1 MISQA
6 PDAMTMEFPM
16 KFLPAAEVHRLL
28 PFPGLIE
35 AMRESHC
42 RGMPAVA
49 TSLLQDPDP
58 KSANRFNVLNAWAAR
73 RHIGTKLVSIFP
85 GNDASGSGLP
95 SIQGVYVLFE
105 ATHGAPVLVADGTA
119 LTLRKTASDSAL
131 GASYLAR
138 LDTETMLMVGAGA
151 LAPYVIEAHRAARPS
166 IRKIILWN
174 RRLERAA
181 ALARRLETQGIV
193 AEVATDL
200 EAAVRSA
207 DVIAC
212 ATMSAEPLVK
222 GAWLRP
228 GTHLDLIGGW
238 RADMR
243 EADDEA
249 VRRAEVYVN
258 ARELAAGCG
267 DLLHPIASGAFSW
280 SDLRGDLYD
289 LCNGRVAGRQGDE
302 ITLYKNAGGGHLDL
316 FTAQYLARFAP
327 GP

>member
-1 MISQA
+1 
-6 PDAMTMEFPM
+6 MTAESLMR
-16 KFLPAAEVHRLL
+16 FLTAAEVHRLL
-28 PFPGLIE
+28 AFPALI
-35 AMRESHC
+35 AALRESH
-42 RGMPAVA
+42 RGPAPAVE

-58 KSANRFNVLNAWAAR
+58 KSANRFNVLNAWAAGQ
-73 RHIGTKLVSIFP
+73 HVGTKLVSIFP

-95 SIQGVYVLFE
+95 SVQGVYVLFE
-105 ATHGAPVLVADGTA
+105 AAHGAPVLVADGTA
-119 LTLRKTASDSAL
+119 LTLRKTAGDSAL

-138 LDTETMLMVGAGA
+138 LDAETLLMVGAGA
-151 LAPYVIEAHRAARPS
+151 LAPYVIEAHRAVRPS
-166 IRKIILWN
+166 IRRVLLWN

-200 EAAVRSA
+200 KAAVRSA

-238 RADMR
+238 REDMR
-243 EADDEA
+243 ETDDEA

-267 DLLHPIASGAFSW
+267 DLVHPIASGAFSW
-280 SDLRGDLYD
+280 SSVRGDLYD
-289 LCNGRVAGRQGDE
+289 LCNGRVAGRQGNE

-316 FTAQYLARFAP
+316 FTAQYLARLSP

>member
-1 MISQA
+1 MR
-6 PDAMTMEFPM
+6 
-16 KFLPAAEVHRLL
+16 FLAAADVHRLL
-28 PFPGLIE
+28 AFPGLIE
-35 AMRESHC
+35 AMRESH
-42 RGMPAVA
+42 RGPVPAVE

-58 KSANRFNVLNAWAAR
+58 QSGNRFNVLNAWAAG

-85 GNDASGSGLP
+85 GNDATGCGLP

-105 ATHGAPVLVADGTA
+105 AVHGAPMLVADGTA
-119 LTLRKTASDSAL
+119 LTLRKTAGDSAL

-138 LDTETMLMVGAGA
+138 HDAETLLMVGAGA
-151 LAPYVIEAHRAARPS
+151 LAPYVIEAHRAVRPS
-166 IRKIILWN
+166 IRRVMLWN
-174 RRLERAA
+174 RRLDRAA

-193 AEVATDL
+193 AEVAADL
-200 EAAVRSA
+200 EAAVGSA

-238 RADMR
+238 REDMR

-267 DLLHPIASGAFSW
+267 DLVHPIASGAFAW
-280 SDLRGDLYD
+280 SRVRGDLYD
-289 LCNGRVAGRQGDE
+289 LCNGRVAGRQGNE

-316 FTAQYLARFAP
+316 FTAQYLARLSP
-327 GP
+327 VP